1 MAQIECGDFKKKKKK
16 KKNLA
21 PDQFPF
27 NELLELAQIVLDLL
41 LAWWPLCSG
50 SDSGLSQFQCDNLIG
65 QANPVYLS
73 SSSSVVIS
81 QDRQIEFIFVPVLV
95 W

>member
-1 MAQIECGDFKKKKKK
+1 MAQIECGGTFILFYFIFY
-16 KKNLA
+16 LA

-27 NELLELAQIVLDLL
+27 NELLELAQTVLDLL

-50 SDSGLSQFQCDNLIG
+50 SVSGLSQFQCDNLIG
-65 QANPVYLS
+65 QANPVYLC
-73 SSSSVVIS
+73 SSSSVITS
-81 QDRQIEFIFVPVLV
+81 CNRQIEIILIPVPV